1 MTVIAPRKSLEP
13 YLFDDVDFYPHQVEG
28 VRVLARIPN
37 FLLADQMGLGKSL
50 QALTVFA
57 IDVKLGKATTML
69 VVCPVSLRGNWAD
82 EVQKFTRFPALRLGE
97 EPHPTRPGRYRTL
110 SAAERVKQLREF
122 MDFPIP
128 RVVICNYEQVVAH
141 VDELNQYGFDLLVCD
156 EAHMI
161 KNPES
166 KRTGAIL
173 KLKRKRT
180 AIMTGTPMLNQVG
193 ELWTLLHM
201 IDPVRWPSYR
211 RFLNRYAV
219 FGGYEGRQIVG
230 QKNVIELNNWLAKVM
245 MRRYKKDVLTLP
257 EVKRIQLLVD
267 LHPDQR
273 KLYDDLADELFL
285 PDPFGNPQAIE
296 NALVKFLRLKE
307 ICGSAALVDGYQDHS
322 YKLDQVVAICLDAIA
337 NDEKIVLFTQFRK
350 ILALIVQRLRKAGV
364 DPIAQL
370 HGDIDKGDRQ
380 QLVKDWGNY
389 PHAAPLVCMIQVAG
403 VGLNMT
409 AARTGI
415 LVDKLF
421 TPGMNDQA
429 VDRLHRIGQQE
440 VYPVEFYEIIARG
453 TIEQRIEEI
462 LATKLKNNQEL
473 VEETVT
479 FQKLMQILKQT
490 GGV

>member
-1 MTVIAPRKSLEP
+1 MTAPRKSLEP
-13 YLFDDVDFYPHQVEG
+13 YLHDSVEFYPHQVEG

-97 EPHPTRPGRYRTL
+97 EPHPTRRGQWRTL
-110 SAAERVKQLREF
+110 SAVDRVKQLREF

-141 VDELNQYGFDLLVCD
+141 IDELNRYGFDLLVCD
-156 EAHMI
+156 EAHMV
-161 KNPES
+161 KNPQS
-166 KRTGAIL
+166 KRTEAIL

-180 AIMTGTPMLNQVG
+180 AILTGTPMLNQVG

-230 QKNVIELNNWLAKVM
+230 QKNVLELNNWLLHKM
-245 MRRYKKDVLTLP
+245 LRRYKKDVLTLP
-257 EVKRIQLLVD
+257 EVKHIQIKVD
-267 LHPDQR
+267 LHPDQS
-273 KLYDDLADELFL
+273 KLYADLSDELFL
-285 PDPFGNPQAIE
+285 PDAHGNPQAIE

-307 ICGSAALVDGYQDHS
+307 ICGSSALVDGYADHS
-322 YKLDQVVAICLDAIA
+322 YKLDQLIAICLDTLA
-337 NDEKIVLFTQFRK
+337 NDEKIVVFTQFRK
-350 ILALIVQRLRKAGV
+350 IHALIVQRLRKAGA
-364 DPIAQL
+364 DPIGQL
-370 HGDIDKGDRQ
+370 HGDVPQGDRQ
-380 QLVKDWGNY
+380 QVIKDWSAYSGG
-389 PHAAPLVCMIQVAG
+389 APLVCMSQVAG

-409 AARTGI
+409 AARTG
-415 LVDKLF
+415 VRADKLF
-421 TPGMNDQA
+421 TPGMNDQV

-440 VYPVEFYEIIARG
+440 THAVEFYDIIARG
-453 TIEQRIEEI
+453 TIEERIEEI
-462 LATKLKNNQEL
+462 LATKFQNNQEL
-473 VEETVT
+473 VEETVS
-479 FQKLMQILKQT
+479 FQKLMQIMQQT